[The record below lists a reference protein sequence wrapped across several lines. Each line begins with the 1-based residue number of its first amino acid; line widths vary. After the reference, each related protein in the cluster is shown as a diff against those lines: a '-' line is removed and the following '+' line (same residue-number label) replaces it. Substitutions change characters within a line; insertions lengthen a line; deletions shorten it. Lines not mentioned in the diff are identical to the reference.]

1 MSGISFRIS
10 PDIFPNDLS
19 GEHLRTIF
27 PDFFRVIFLYLP
39 VRIIR
44 KTACP
49 AADSIV
55 IRLPGS
61 NGPNL
66 SKKPYRDNMS
76 FKISPGRKTVV
87 FSALLLLILAAVSF
101 SGCLDKTPTAQDGD
115 TVKVH
120 YILTVD
126 GNVRESSY
134 DRGTPLEFTIGAG
147 QMIKGFNDAV
157 IGMKVGEKKKVDI
170 PPENAYGVHRDEMV
184 DVIPLEQMEAQLGS
198 APEVG
203 EQLYGLV
210 GGSYRAGTVTD
221 VSNGNVTVDF
231 NHALAGKT
239 LTFEIELVEL
249 TPAATETPAA
259 AQ

>member
-1 MSGISFRIS
+1 M
-10 PDIFPNDLS
+10 L
-19 GEHLRTIF
+19 
-27 PDFFRVIFLYLP
+27 
-39 VRIIR
+39 
-44 KTACP
+44 
-49 AADSIV
+49 
-55 IRLPGS
+55 
-61 NGPNL
+61 
-66 SKKPYRDNMS
+66 

-210 GGSYRAGTVTD
+210 GSSYRAGTVTD

-249 TPAATETPAA
+249 TPASTETPTA